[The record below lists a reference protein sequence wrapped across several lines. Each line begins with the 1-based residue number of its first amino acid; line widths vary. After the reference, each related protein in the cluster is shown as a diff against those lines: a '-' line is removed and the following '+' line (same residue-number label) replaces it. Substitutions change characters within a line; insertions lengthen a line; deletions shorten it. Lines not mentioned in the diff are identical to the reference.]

1 MNLIQI
7 KEQIDNG
14 NNLIFYNKDVYKYYD
29 GLMNDYLCI
38 YFNEPLPV
46 KVRLIECINKVSNR
60 KRPSLKRQTM
70 AELKNILVKEL
81 KYEKLVIIFNHFER
95 LTKRSVQ
102 IYQYLNSLDNVR
114 FICSFKKNFKP
125 DVYPFFRTFELVN
138 KEEYKLKCGSN
149 EINITYTIYGI
160 ISVLCFFIYMKTA
173 SSLIMATILIGGAWF
188 ALIIFRTLMY
198 AGGRS

>member
-1 MNLIQI
+1 ME
-7 KEQIDNG
+7 EQIDEG
-14 NNLIFYNKDVYKYYD
+14 NNLIFYNKDVFKYYD
-29 GLMNDYLCI
+29 GLMNEYLCI

-46 KVRLIECINKVSNR
+46 KGRLIEFINKVSNR

-81 KYEKLVIIFNHFER
+81 QFEKLVIIFNHFER

-102 IYQYLNSLDNVR
+102 VYQYLNSLKNIQ
-114 FICSFKKNFKP
+114 FICSFSKNFKS
-125 DVYPFFRTFELVN
+125 DVYPFFKTFILVN
-138 KEEYKLKCGSN
+138 RDEYELNCGKR
-149 EINITYTIYGI
+149 EINITYTIYAI
-160 ISVLCFFIYMKTA
+160 LSVYCFFIYLKTA
-173 SSLIMATILIGGAWF
+173 SSMIMAIVLIGAGWF

>member
-7 KEQIDNG
+7 KEQIDEG
-14 NNLIFYNKDVYKYYD
+14 NNLIFYNKDVFKYYD
-29 GLMNDYLCI
+29 ELMNDYLCI

-46 KVRLIECINKVSNR
+46 KGRLIECINRVSNR

-70 AELKNILVKEL
+70 SELKKILVNEL
-81 KYEKLVIIFNHFER
+81 HYEKLIIIFNHFER

-102 IYQYLNSLDNVR
+102 IYQYLNSLKNVQ
-114 FICSFKKNFKP
+114 FICSFTKNFKS
-125 DVYPFFRTFELVN
+125 DVYPFFKTFILVN
-138 KEEYKLKCGSN
+138 RDEYELNCGKR

-160 ISVLCFFIYMKTA
+160 LSVYCFFIYLKTA
-173 SSLIMATILIGGAWF
+173 SSMIMAMVLIGAGWF